1 MQAKMWESEKV
12 VKLVTQLLKHFDNA
26 NRGRTT
32 YINTY
37 RLSKYIAEM
46 NEKQRI
52 MISSKALREIYRVL
66 ACLTER
72 LGGWYIR
79 GNHSWVFALPHE
91 ALSQLSDSELAGMI
105 LRCVEHGST
114 NE

>member
-1 MQAKMWESEKV
+1 MWESEKV

-66 ACLTER
+66 ACLTEE
-72 LGGWYIR
+72 LNGWYIR

-91 ALSQLSDSELAGMI
+91 ALSQLSDSELVGMI
-105 LRCVEHGST
+105 LRCMEYGET

>member
-46 NEKQRI
+46 SEKQRV
-52 MISSKALREIYRVL
+52 MISSKTIKAIYEVL
-66 ACLTER
+66 TCMTER
-72 LGGWYIR
+72 LGGWYIK

-91 ALSQLSDSELAGMI
+91 ALSQLSDGELAGMI
-105 LRCVEHGST
+105 LRCMEHGST

>member
-46 NEKQRI
+46 SEKQRI
-52 MISSKALREIYRVL
+52 MISSKTLREIYRVL
-66 ACLTER
+66 ACLTEE
-72 LGGWYIR
+72 LNGWYIR
-79 GNHSWVFALPHE
+79 GNHSWVFALPHS
-91 ALSQLSDSELAGMI
+91 ALSQMTENELVDMI
-105 LRCVEHGST
+105 LRCMEHGET

>member
-1 MQAKMWESEKV
+1 MYEVEKI
-12 VKLVTQLLKHFDNA
+12 VKTVTQLLKHFDNA

-46 NEKQRI
+46 SEKQRI
-52 MISSKALREIYRVL
+52 MISSKTLREIYRVL
-66 ACLTER
+66 TCLTER

-79 GNHSWVFALPHE
+79 GNHSWVFALPHSV
-91 ALSQLSDSELAGMI
+91 LSQMTENELVGMI
-105 LRCVEHGST
+105 LRCMEYGET

>member
-1 MQAKMWESEKV
+1 MQAKMYEVEKI
-12 VKLVTQLLKHFDNA
+12 VKTVTQLLKHFDNA
-26 NRGRTT
+26 NRGKTT

-46 NEKQRI
+46 SEKQRI
-52 MISSKALREIYRVL
+52 MISSKTLREIYRVL
-66 ACLTER
+66 TCLTER

-79 GNHSWVFALPHE
+79 GNHSWVFALPHSV
-91 ALSQLSDSELAGMI
+91 LSQMTENELVGMI
-105 LRCVEHGST
+105 LRCMEYGET

>member
-1 MQAKMWESEKV
+1 MQVKVYEAEKI
-12 VKLVTQLLKHFDNA
+12 VKTITQLLKHFDKA
-26 NRGRTT
+26 NRGKTT

-46 NEKQRI
+46 SEKQRI
-52 MISSKALREIYRVL
+52 LISSKTLREIYRVL
-66 ACLTER
+66 ACLTEE
-72 LGGWYIR
+72 LNGWYIK

-91 ALSQLSDSELAGMI
+91 ALSQLSDSELVGMI
-105 LRCVEHGST
+105 LRCMEYGET

>member
-1 MQAKMWESEKV
+1 MYEVEKI
-12 VKLVTQLLKHFDNA
+12 VKAVTQLLKHFDNA

-46 NEKQRI
+46 SEKQRI
-52 MISSKALREIYRVL
+52 LISSKTIKAIYEVL
-66 ACLTER
+66 TCMTER
-72 LGGWYIR
+72 LGGWYIK
-79 GNHSWVFALPHE
+79 GNHSWVFALPHSV
-91 ALSQLSDSELAGMI
+91 LSQMTENELVGMI
-105 LRCVEHGST
+105 LRCMEYGET

>member
-1 MQAKMWESEKV
+1 MQAKMYVTEKV
-12 VKLVTQLLKHFDNA
+12 VKIVTQLLKHFDNA
-26 NRGRTT
+26 NRGKTT

-46 NEKQRI
+46 SEKQGLV
-52 MISSKALREIYRVL
+52 ISSKTIKAIYEVL
-66 ACLTER
+66 TCMTER

-79 GNHSWVFALPHE
+79 GNHSWVFALPHST
-91 ALSQLSDSELAGMI
+91 LSKMTENELVGMI
-105 LRCVEHGST
+105 LRCMEYGNS

>member
-1 MQAKMWESEKV
+1 MWESEKV

-26 NRGRTT
+26 NRGKTT

-46 NEKQRI
+46 SEKQGLV
-52 MISSKALREIYRVL
+52 ISSKTIKAIYEVL
-66 ACLTER
+66 TCMTER
-72 LGGWYIR
+72 LGGWYIK
-79 GNHSWVFALPHE
+79 GNHSWVFALPHSV
-91 ALSQLSDSELAGMI
+91 LSQMTENELVGMI
-105 LRCVEHGST
+105 LRCMEHGST